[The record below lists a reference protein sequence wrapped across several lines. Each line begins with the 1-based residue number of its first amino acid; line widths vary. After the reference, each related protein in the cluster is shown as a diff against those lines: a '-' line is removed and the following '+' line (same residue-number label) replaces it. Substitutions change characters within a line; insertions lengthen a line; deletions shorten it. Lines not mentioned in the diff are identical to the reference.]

1 MPEIA
6 EIAQQVAA
14 LRARIEHHNRRY
26 HELDDPEISD
36 ADYDALVRDLRALED
51 EFPELM
57 TPDSPTQRV
66 GSAPSTLFAP
76 VVHRQPM
83 MSLDNAF
90 TEDELVAWG
99 ARLERRLAAERPLPS
114 DDPGD
119 PPGDGA
125 DVGDDR
131 TDGGAAG
138 AGRDDAVIG
147 FVCELKID
155 GLAMSIRYEGGRY
168 VQAATRGDGRV
179 GEDVTANVATIATVP
194 AQLPAGAPSVL
205 EVRGEVYMPV
215 AAFEALNA
223 RQAEMGAR
231 LFVNP
236 RNSAAGSLRQKD
248 SSVTASRDLS
258 WWSYQLGEVQ
268 GGPVFE
274 RHSETLAWLSDLGL
288 PVNPEITTVATLDEV
303 HAFCRHWEANR
314 HDLPYE
320 IDGVVVKVDHLA
332 TRDLL
337 GSTSKAPRWAIA
349 YKFPPEERT
358 TRLIDIQVSIGRTGK
373 ATPFAQLEPVFV
385 GGSTVGLA
393 TLHNEDQ
400 VKAKDVRPGDL
411 VVVRKAGDVIPE
423 VVRPVLAERPAG
435 LPEWVFPTVCPVCS
449 EPLQRLEGEAA
460 TYCVNA
466 TCPARRAT
474 AIEHFASR
482 GAMDIEGFGEQTVR
496 LFLELGLLGDI
507 ADIYTLDLDRVRE
520 LEGFGETSV
529 NNLQSAIEASK
540 QRPLA
545 NLLVGLNIAHLG
557 GAGSQVLA
565 RHFGHLDAI
574 LAAEQDEIA
583 GVAGIGPIIAESVHG
598 FFADEANRALV
609 ERLRAAGVN
618 FEGPEAPRLAQ
629 TLEGRSVVVTGTLDG
644 FSREGAEEA
653 IVARGGKSPGSVS
666 KRTTAVVVGEGPGAA
681 KLTKAE
687 ELGIPILDEAA
698 FVRLLETG
706 DLPG

>member
-1 MPEIA
+1 MPELADIA
-6 EIAQQVAA
+6 AQVDA
-14 LRARIEHHNRRY
+14 LRAQIDHHNKRY

-36 ADYDALVRDLRALED
+36 ADYDALVRELRSLEE
-51 EFPELM
+51 EFPELV
-57 TPDSPTQRV
+57 TPDSPTQRI
-66 GSAPSTLFAP
+66 GSAPSALFSP
-76 VVHRQPM
+76 VVHREPM

-90 TEDELVAWG
+90 SAEELLAWG
-99 ARLERRLAAERPLPS
+99 ARLERRLVAERGTGEEATGE
-114 DDPGD
+114 GD
-119 PPGDGA
+119 L
-125 DVGDDR
+125 
-131 TDGGAAG
+131 
-138 AGRDDAVIG
+138 VIG

-155 GLAMSIRYEGGRY
+155 GMALSIRYEGGRY
-168 VQAATRGDGRV
+168 VQAATRGDGKV
-179 GEDVTANVATIATVP
+179 GEDVTPNVATLATVP
-194 AQLPAGAPSVL
+194 EQLPAGAPPVV

-215 AAFEALNA
+215 AAFAALNA
-223 RQAEMGAR
+223 RQAEAGAR

-248 SSVTASRDLS
+248 ASITASRELS
-258 WWSYQLGEVQ
+258 WWSYQLGEVE
-268 GGPVFE
+268 GGPTFT
-274 RHSETLAWLSDLGL
+274 RHTETLAWLGELGL
-288 PVNPEITTVATLDEV
+288 PVNPEIRSLATLDEV

-320 IDGVVVKVDHLA
+320 IDGVVVKVDDLA

-337 GSTSKAPRWAIA
+337 GFTSKAPRWAIA

-358 TRLIDIQVSIGRTGK
+358 TKLLNISVSIGRTGK
-373 ATPFAQLEPVFV
+373 ATPFAELDPVFV

-393 TLHNEDQ
+393 TLHNQDQ
-400 VKAKDVRPGDL
+400 VKAKDVRPGDT

-423 VVRPVLAERPAG
+423 VVGPVLAERPAG
-435 LPEWVFPTVCPVCS
+435 LPEWTFPTACPVCA

-460 TYCVNA
+460 TYCVNLA
-466 TCPARRAT
+466 CPARRAT

-482 GAMDIEGFGEQTVR
+482 GALDIEGFGEQTVR

-507 ADIYTLDLDRVRE
+507 ADIFSLDHDRIRE

-529 NNLQSAIEASK
+529 NNLQAAIEAAK
-540 QRPLA
+540 DRPLA

-565 RHFGHLDAI
+565 RHFRHLDAI
-574 LAAEQDEIA
+574 LAASEEEVA
-583 GVAGIGPIIAESVHG
+583 AVAGIGPIIAQSVHG

-618 FEGPEAPRLAQ
+618 FEGPAAPALAQ
-629 TLEGRSVVVTGTLDG
+629 TLEGTSIVVTGTLEG
-644 FSREGAEEA
+644 FTRDGAEEA
-653 IVARGGKSPGSVS
+653 ITSRGGKSPGSVS
-666 KRTTAVVVGEGPGAA
+666 KKTTAVVVGEGPGAS

-706 DLPG
+706 ELPA